1 MEGEDHLISN
11 VGCGFLRHV
20 RASHLIECYTL
31 GRNWKTWP
39 TKDDLIHTT
48 TNTQHKLF
56 LIWVCLNIIEVPLI
70 LRVHHYFCKWN
81 DTLGAHIHPSI
92 HVPISIVLSYI
103 TSYHITLHYKL
114 YYIILYYIIFYY
126 IYYIILY
133 YIIVYYIT
141 LHYITL
147 YYIILYYIP
156 LYPIIS
162 LVYSIILYYII
173 FQHDM
178 FHLFQHLQPS
188 SGAKR
193 TGGGTGA
200 WLRSLWNDLAPRPWD
215 GRRDGTDLKCP
226 RKMEVLMGKP

>member
-48 TNTQHKLF
+48 TNTQHQLF

-114 YYIILYYIIFYY
+114 YYITLYYIILYF
-126 IYYIILY
+126 IIYIILY
-133 YIIVYYIT
+133 YIIVILYYIT
-141 LHYITL
+141 LHYIIL
-147 YYIILYYIP
+147 YYIILY
-156 LYPIIS
+156 PIIS
-162 LVYSIILYYII
+162 HYIPSIFHYIILHYIPTWYV
-173 FQHDM
+173 
-178 FHLFQHLQPS
+178 PS
-188 SGAKR
+188 FPTSA
-193 TGGGTGA
+193 TF
-200 WLRSLWNDLAPRPWD
+200 LRRKKDRRRDRGLAPEPLERLGAPAVGRSQGWD
-215 GRRDGTDLKCP
+215 WP
-226 RKMEVLMGKP
+226 

>member
-81 DTLGAHIHPSI
+81 DTLGAHIHPSMY
-92 HVPISIVLSYI
+92 LSLLFYLI
-103 TSYHITLHYKL
+103 LHHITLHY
-114 YYIILYYIIFYY
+114 ITN
-126 IYYIILY
+126 
-133 YIIVYYIT
+133 YIT
-141 LHYITL
+141 LYYITL
-147 YYIILYYIP
+147 YYIILHYII

-188 SGAKR
+188 SGAQDR
-193 TGGGTGA
+193 RRDRG
-200 WLRSLWNDLAPRPWD
+200 LAPEPLERLGAPAVGKWRFTPWQWL
-215 GRRDGTDLKCP
+215 T
-226 RKMEVLMGKP
+226 

>member
-114 YYIILYYIIFYY
+114 YYIILYYII
-126 IYYIILY
+126 LY
-133 YIIVYYIT
+133 
-141 LHYITL
+141 YITL
-147 YYIILYYIP
+147 YYIISHYIP
-156 LYPIIS
+156 SIFHY
-162 LVYSIILYYII
+162 IILHYIPTWYV
-173 FQHDM
+173 
-178 FHLFQHLQPS
+178 PS
-188 SGAKR
+188 FPTSATFLRRSGPAAGPGPGSGAF
-193 TGGGTGA
+193 GTT
-200 WLRSLWNDLAPRPWD
+200 WRP
-215 GRRDGTDLKCP
+215 GRG
-226 RKMEVLMGKP
+226 KMEVYPLAMTNIAIENGEL